1 MIFKSPFTLRVA
13 SEFKYKAPATSLS
26 PLAFSVLIVK
36 LAPLSTLI
44 VVLAFEAIARAI
56 DPVPIPLR
64 FSGFPLECGLIVTLA
79 PFLTSIVAVPRS
91 TSSTFE
97 LVVPNVTSLFSSKII

>member
-1 MIFKSPFTLRVA
+1 MIFKLPFTLNLA

-64 FSGFPLECGLIVTLA
+64 FSGLPLECGLIVTFASFLA
-79 PFLTSIVAVPRS
+79 SIV
-91 TSSTFE
+91 
-97 LVVPNVTSLFSSKII
+97 VVPSSISRALASSVVKVTLLFSSKII